1 VEKSKFPANE
11 FEDFMVSSIGDYERT
26 IVYVDGEDERVAHA
40 LKIFKDY
47 NRSKTVLLGRQNII
61 SKNIKEAGLENKDTI
76 EIIEPAK
83 SGKFE
88 TYKNLLI
95 NIFKDKQKE
104 ISKEKAKELVSQ
116 SNYFAALMLKSGDA
130 HCGISGSISSTEEM
144 MRPLIQVIGTGDKK
158 RYLSGAVMEIIPDCP
173 YGLDGQFLF
182 ADIAVIPEPSEKQ
195 MIDIVLSSYET
206 AKALFN
212 GEPKIAMLSYS
223 TKGSAKGEKI
233 DKIRGVIKKVK
244 KVNHDIK
251 IDGELQFDA
260 AVIPEVA
267 KVKFGDSE
275 VAGQANVLI
284 FPNLDS
290 ANICIKAVH
299 RLAKSYYYGT
309 IIQGSPIPFNDMS
322 RGCAPIE
329 VVTISG
335 IALMQLKRI
344 EQENLFT

>member
-1 VEKSKFPANE
+1 MEKSKFPANG
-11 FEDFMVSSIGDYERT
+11 FEDFMVSSIRDYEKT
-26 IVYVDGEDERVAHA
+26 IVYVDGEDGRVAQA
-40 LKIFKDY
+40 LKMFKNY
-47 NRSKTVLLGRQNII
+47 NSSKTILLGRQNVIY
-61 SKNIKEAGLENKDTI
+61 KNIKEAGLKNKDTI

-83 SGKFE
+83 SDKFE
-88 TYKNLLI
+88 AYKNLLI
-95 NIFKDKQKE
+95 NVFKDKQKE
-104 ISKEKAKELVSQ
+104 ISESQAEELVSQ
-116 SNYFAALMLKSGDA
+116 SNYFATLMLKSGDA

-158 RYLSGAVMEIIPDCP
+158 RYLSGAVMEIVPDCP
-173 YGLDGQFLF
+173 YGLNGQFLF
-182 ADIAVIPEPSEKQ
+182 SDVAVIPEPDEKQ
-195 MIDIVLSSYET
+195 MIDIILSSYET
-206 AKALFN
+206 AKALFS

-223 TKGSAKGEKI
+223 TKGSSNS
-233 DKIRGVIKKVK
+233 DKIEQIRRVVKKVK
-244 KVNHDIK
+244 KINLQIK
-251 IDGELQFDA
+251 IEGELQFDA

-267 KVKFGDSE
+267 KVKVGDSE

-290 ANICIKAVH
+290 ANICIKAVQ

-329 VVTISG
+329 VFTISG
-335 IALMQLKRI
+335 IALMQLKRM

>member
-1 VEKSKFPANE
+1 MEKSKFPANQ
-11 FEDFMVSSIGDYERT
+11 FEDFMVSSIRDYEKT
-26 IVYVDGEDERVAHA
+26 IVYVDGEDERVAQA

-47 NRSKTVLLGRQNII
+47 NNSKTVLLGRQSII
-61 SKNIKEAGLENKDTI
+61 AKNIKEAGLGKKDTI

-95 NIFKDKQKE
+95 NIFKGKQKE
-104 ISKEKAKELVSQ
+104 ISEENAAKIASQ
-116 SNYFAALMLKSGDA
+116 TNYFAALMLKSGDA

-144 MRPLIQVIGTGDKK
+144 MRPLIQVIGTGEGK
-158 RYLSGAVMEIIPDCP
+158 RYLSGAVMEIVPDCP
-173 YGLDGQFLF
+173 YGLGGQFLF
-182 ADIAVIPEPSEKQ
+182 SDIAVIPEPDEKQ

-206 AKALFN
+206 AKALFS

-223 TKGSAKGEKI
+223 TKGSANS
-233 DKIRGVIKKVK
+233 DKIKQIRRVVEKVK
-244 KVNHDIK
+244 KINSGIK
-251 IDGELQFDA
+251 IGGELQFDA

-267 KVKFGDSE
+267 KVKVGDSE

-290 ANICIKAVH
+290 ANICIKAVQ

-335 IALMQLKRI
+335 IALMQLKRMGRD
-344 EQENLFT
+344 